1 MISKIKNNLSNTG
14 LSNAVINK
22 IQNAFKKFAEI
33 ETVILYGSRAM
44 GNFRNGSDIDLTIK
58 LKSNYVSSI
67 RLLNQISMMIDDLNL
82 IYSFDLSLFDDISN
96 DDLIEHINRVG
107 IEFYS

>member
-44 GNFRNGSDIDLTIK
+44 GNYRNGSDIDLTIK
-58 LKSNYVSSI
+58 LKSGCQSSI
-67 RLLNQISMMIDDLNL
+67 RLLNKISMTIDNLDL
-82 IYSFDLSLFDDISN
+82 IYSFDISLFTDISN

-107 IEFYS
+107 LEFYS

>member
-1 MISKIKNNLSNTG
+1 MKNSLSNTG
-14 LSNAVINK
+14 LSVEVIKK
-22 IQNAFKKFAEI
+22 IQNEFKKLPEI
-33 ETVILYGSRAM
+33 ELAILYGSRAM